1 VTSIGYKAFSG
12 CTSLTSLVIPESV
25 TSIGEWAFSGCQ
37 SLLTVNYSGT
47 KKQWK
52 TIQKAK
58 DLTDSSVKVL
68 CTDGK
73 VRL

>member
-1 VTSIGYKAFSG
+1 
-12 CTSLTSLVIPESV
+12 LTSLVIPESV

-52 TIQKAK
+52 AIQKAK
-58 DLTDSSVKVL
+58 DLTASSVKQYVL